1 MNKIVTFN
9 IALRLEGSLGRL
21 DKLGPV
27 KKIILVTCII
37 VATGFVIVNTNALN
51 LIGKPIN
58 LDVKGEQAVIQKAS
72 FDSNHKSILLLDV
85 QSMYGKTITF
95 NTATIKNSQHA
106 NVATIVSLQD
116 QLPAQ
121 QNMTISVDLS
131 GVNLALGNYTLDLW
145 TTQGHFFSSP
155 NFAIG

>member
-1 MNKIVTFN
+1 
-9 IALRLEGSLGRL
+9 LGI
-21 DKLGPV
+21 V
-27 KKIILVTCII
+27 KKIIFVTCII
-37 VATGFVIVNTNALN
+37 VVVGFVIVNTNALN

-58 LDVKGEQAVIQKAS
+58 LDIKGEQAVIRTAS
-72 FDSNHKSILLLDV
+72 LDNKDKSTLLLDV

-95 NTATIKNSQHA
+95 NTATIKNSHHA

-116 QLPAQ
+116 ELPAQ
-121 QNMTISVDLS
+121 QTMIIPVDLS

-155 NFAIG
+155 YFAIG

>member
-1 MNKIVTFN
+1 
-9 IALRLEGSLGRL
+9 
-21 DKLGPV
+21 LGPV

-37 VATGFVIVNTNALN
+37 VAVGFVIVNTNALN

-72 FDSNHKSILLLDV
+72 FDSNDKSTLLLDV

-95 NTATIKNSQHA
+95 NTATIKNSQHT
-106 NVATIVSLQD
+106 NVVTIVSLQY